1 MKNLGQICSARVL
14 REVSV
19 GAILEVGEGDEVLL
33 PTKFCPQY
41 LGDEIEVFLYLD
53 SQGLPVATTQTP
65 KAEVGQF
72 AYLEAIDN
80 SDFGTFLDWGLDKDL
95 LAPFGEQH
103 RPMAT
108 GNSYIVYVHISKA
121 DGRIIASSKID
132 KFLDDERPHDF
143 RAGQAVELIIAN
155 STELGFKAIVNNS
168 HWGVLY
174 KNEVKERLSFGQSKS
189 GFIKYIR
196 PDGKLDLT
204 LQGGQETR
212 DKNAKAIVSYLQK
225 NNNYAPL
232 HDKSDPELI
241 RQLLGMSKAAF
252 KKSLGGLYKRRIIA
266 LEDGGIRL
274 LEAEGEQESSGK

>member
-1 MKNLGQICSARVL
+1 M
-14 REVSV
+14 
-19 GAILEVGEGDEVLL
+19 GAILEVGDGEEVLL
-33 PTKFCPQY
+33 PTKFCPEF
-41 LGDEIEVFLYLD
+41 LGDEIDIFLYLD
-53 SQGLPVATTQTP
+53 SQGLPIATTQTP
-65 KAEVGQF
+65 KAKVGQF

-95 LAPFGEQH
+95 LVPFGEQH
-103 RPMAT
+103 RPMVT
-108 GNSYIVYVHISKA
+108 GNFYLVYVHISKA

-132 KFLDDERPHDF
+132 KFLDDERPHHF

-155 STELGFKAIVNNS
+155 STELGFKAIVDHC

-174 KNEVKERLSFGQSKS
+174 KNEVKERLSFGQSRS
-189 GFIKYIR
+189 GFIKYVR

-212 DKNAKAIVSYLQK
+212 DQNANVILSYLRE
-225 NNNYAPL
+225 NDNYAPI

-252 KKSLGGLYKRRIIA
+252 KKSLGALYKRRLIA

-274 LEAEGEQESSGK
+274 LEAGNDQKSSG

>member
-1 MKNLGQICSARVL
+1 MKNLGQVCNARVL
-14 REVSV
+14 REVSM
-19 GAILEVGEGDEVLL
+19 GAILEVGEGEEVLL
-33 PTKFCPQY
+33 PTKFCPEI
-41 LGDEIEVFLYLD
+41 LEDEIEVFLYLD
-53 SQGLPVATTQTP
+53 SQGLPIATTQTP

-72 AYLEAIDN
+72 AYLKAIDN

-103 RPMAT
+103 RPMVT
-108 GNSYIVYVHISKA
+108 GNSYLVYVHISKA

-143 RAGQAVELIIAN
+143 RVGQAVELIIAN
-155 STELGFKAIVNNS
+155 STELGFKAIVNHS

-189 GFIKYIR
+189 GFIKYVR

-204 LQGGQETR
+204 LEGGQETR
-212 DKNAKAIVSYLQK
+212 DNNAKIILSYLRE
-225 NNNYAPL
+225 NNNYAPV

-241 RQLLGMSKAAF
+241 KQLLGMSKAAF
-252 KKSLGGLYKRRIIA
+252 KKSLGGLYKRRVIA
-266 LEDGGIRL
+266 FEDEGIRL
-274 LEAEGEQESSGK
+274 IEPESDQKSSGQ

>member
-108 GNSYIVYVHISKA
+108 GNSYLVYVHISKA

>member
-1 MKNLGQICSARVL
+1 MKNLGQVCNARVL
-14 REVSV
+14 REVSM
-19 GAILEVGEGDEVLL
+19 GAILEVGEGEEVLL
-33 PTKFCPQY
+33 PTKFCPEI
-41 LGDEIEVFLYLD
+41 LEDEIEVFLYLD
-53 SQGLPVATTQTP
+53 SQGLPIATTQTP

-72 AYLEAIDN
+72 AYLKAIDN

-103 RPMAT
+103 RPMVT
-108 GNSYIVYVHISKA
+108 GNSYLVYVHISKA

-143 RAGQAVELIIAN
+143 RVGQAVELIIAN
-155 STELGFKAIVNNS
+155 STELGFKAIVNHS

-189 GFIKYIR
+189 GFIKYVR

-204 LQGGQETR
+204 LEGGQETR
-212 DKNAKAIVSYLQK
+212 DNNAKIILSYLRE

-241 RQLLGMSKAAF
+241 KQLLGMSKAAF
-252 KKSLGGLYKRRIIA
+252 KKSLGGLYKRRVIA
-266 LEDGGIRL
+266 FEDEGIRL
-274 LEAEGEQESSGK
+274 IEPESDQKSSGQ

>member
-1 MKNLGQICSARVL
+1 MNNLGQTCNAKVL
-14 REVSV
+14 REVSM

-33 PTKFCPQY
+33 PAKFCPEF

-53 SQGLPVATTQTP
+53 SQGLPIATTQTP

-80 SDFGTFLDWGLDKDL
+80 SDVGTFLDWGLDKDL

-103 RPMAT
+103 RPMVT
-108 GNSYIVYVHISKA
+108 GNSYLVYVHISKA

-132 KFLDDERPHDF
+132 KFLDDERSHDF
-143 RAGQAVELIIAN
+143 RAGQAVALIIAN
-155 STELGFKAIVNNS
+155 STELGFKAIVNHC

-174 KNEVKERLSFGQSKS
+174 KNEVNERLSFGQSKS
-189 GFIKYIR
+189 GFIKYVR

-212 DKNAKAIVSYLQK
+212 DKNAKVILCYLRE
-225 NNNYAPL
+225 NDNYAPL

-241 RQLLGMSKAAF
+241 RRLLGMSKAAF

-274 LEAEGEQESSGK
+274 LEADGD

>member
-1 MKNLGQICSARVL
+1 MKNLGQICNARVL
-14 REVSV
+14 REVSM
-19 GAILEVGEGDEVLL
+19 GAILEVGDGEEVLL
-33 PTKFCPQY
+33 PTKFCPEF

-53 SQGLPVATTQTP
+53 SQGLPIATTQTP

-80 SDFGTFLDWGLDKDL
+80 SDVGTFLDWGLDKDL

-103 RPMAT
+103 RPMVT
-108 GNSYIVYVHISKA
+108 GNSYLVYVHISRA

-143 RAGQAVELIIAN
+143 RAGQAVDLIIAN
-155 STELGFKAIVNNS
+155 STELGFKAIVNHS

-174 KNEVKERLSFGQSKS
+174 KNEVNERLSFGQSKS
-189 GFIKYIR
+189 GFIKYVR

-212 DKNAKAIVSYLQK
+212 DKNAKVILSYLRE
-225 NNNYAPL
+225 NDNYAPL

-252 KKSLGGLYKRRIIA
+252 KKSLGALYKRRLIA

-274 LEAEGEQESSGK
+274 LEAGNDQKSSG

>member
-1 MKNLGQICSARVL
+1 MKNLGQICNARVL
-14 REVSV
+14 REVSM
-19 GAILEVGEGDEVLL
+19 GAILEVGDGEEVLL
-33 PTKFCPQY
+33 PTKFCPEF
-41 LGDEIEVFLYLD
+41 LGDEIDIFLYLD
-53 SQGLPVATTQTP
+53 SQGLPIATTQTP

-95 LAPFGEQH
+95 LVPFGEQH
-103 RPMAT
+103 RPMVT
-108 GNSYIVYVHISKA
+108 GNFYLVYVHISKA

-132 KFLDDERPHDF
+132 KFLDDERPHHF

-155 STELGFKAIVNNS
+155 STELGFKAIVDHC

-174 KNEVKERLSFGQSKS
+174 KNEVKERLSFGQSRS
-189 GFIKYIR
+189 GFIKYVR

-212 DKNAKAIVSYLQK
+212 DQNANVILSYLRE
-225 NNNYAPL
+225 NDNYAPL

-252 KKSLGGLYKRRIIA
+252 KKSLGALYKRRLIA

-274 LEAEGEQESSGK
+274 LEAGNDQKSSG

>member
-1 MKNLGQICSARVL
+1 MKSLGQICNARVL
-14 REVSV
+14 REVSM
-19 GAILEVGEGDEVLL
+19 GAILEVGDGEEVLL
-33 PTKFCPQY
+33 PTKFCPEF
-41 LGDEIEVFLYLD
+41 LGDEIDIFLYLD
-53 SQGLPVATTQTP
+53 SQGLPIATTQTP
-65 KAEVGQF
+65 KAKVGQF

-95 LAPFGEQH
+95 LVPFGEQH
-103 RPMAT
+103 RPMVT
-108 GNSYIVYVHISKA
+108 GNFYLVYVHISKA

-132 KFLDDERPHDF
+132 KFLDDERPHHF

-155 STELGFKAIVNNS
+155 STELGFKAIVDHC

-174 KNEVKERLSFGQSKS
+174 KNEVKERLSFGQSRS
-189 GFIKYIR
+189 GFIKYVR

-212 DKNAKAIVSYLQK
+212 DQNANVILSYLRE
-225 NNNYAPL
+225 NDNYAPL

-252 KKSLGGLYKRRIIA
+252 KKSLGALYKRRLIA

-274 LEAEGEQESSGK
+274 LEAGNDQKSSG

>member
-1 MKNLGQICSARVL
+1 MKNLGQVCSATVL
-14 REVSV
+14 REVSM
-19 GAILEVGEGDEVLL
+19 GAILDVGEGEEVLL
-33 PTKFCPQY
+33 PSKFCPEFFD
-41 LGDEIEVFLYLD
+41 DEIDVFLYLD
-53 SQGLPVATTQTP
+53 SQGLPIATTQTP

-103 RPMAT
+103 RPMVT
-108 GNSYIVYVHISKA
+108 GNSYLVYVHISKA

-132 KFLDDERPHDF
+132 KFLDDELPHDF

>member
-1 MKNLGQICSARVL
+1 M
-14 REVSV
+14 
-19 GAILEVGEGDEVLL
+19 GAILDVGEGEEVLL
-33 PTKFCPQY
+33 PSKFCPEFFD
-41 LGDEIEVFLYLD
+41 DEIDVFLYLD
-53 SQGLPVATTQTP
+53 SQGLPIATTQTP

-103 RPMAT
+103 RPMVT
-108 GNSYIVYVHISKA
+108 GNSYLVYVHISKA

-143 RAGQAVELIIAN
+143 RVGQAVELIIAN
-155 STELGFKAIVNNS
+155 STELGFKAIVNHS
-168 HWGVLY
+168 HWGLLY

-189 GFIKYIR
+189 GFIKYVR

-204 LQGGQETR
+204 LEGGQETR
-212 DKNAKAIVSYLQK
+212 DNNAKIILSYLRE

-241 RQLLGMSKAAF
+241 KQLLGMSKTAF
-252 KKSLGGLYKRRIIA
+252 KKSLGGLYKRRVIA
-266 LEDGGIRL
+266 FEDEGIRL
-274 LEAEGEQESSGK
+274 IEPENDQESSG

>member
-1 MKNLGQICSARVL
+1 MKNLGQVCNARVL
-14 REVSV
+14 REVSM
-19 GAILEVGEGDEVLL
+19 GAILEVGEGEEVLL
-33 PTKFCPQY
+33 PTKFCPEI
-41 LGDEIEVFLYLD
+41 LEDEIEVFLYLD
-53 SQGLPVATTQTP
+53 SQGLPIATTQTP

-72 AYLEAIDN
+72 AYLKAIDN

-103 RPMAT
+103 RPMVT
-108 GNSYIVYVHISKA
+108 GNSYLVYVHISKA

-132 KFLDDERPHDF
+132 KFLDDERPHDC
-143 RAGQAVELIIAN
+143 RVGQAVELIIAN
-155 STELGFKAIVNNS
+155 STELGFKAIVNHS

-189 GFIKYIR
+189 GFIKYVR

-204 LQGGQETR
+204 LEGGQETR
-212 DKNAKAIVSYLQK
+212 DNNAKIILSYLRE

-241 RQLLGMSKAAF
+241 KQLLGMSKAAF
-252 KKSLGGLYKRRIIA
+252 KKSLGGLYKRRVIA
-266 LEDGGIRL
+266 FEDEGIRL
-274 LEAEGEQESSGK
+274 IEPESDQKSSGQ